1 VAGPLTIELTTVVAL
16 ELLLDGDGLFDAP
29 LLPLS
34 FLQEIVRAN
43 NKRLKLFEAINHRCF
58 IITIIIKA

>member
-1 VAGPLTIELTTVVAL
+1 VVAL